1 MSAYFKIDKNMQEM
15 TDLLKP
21 LDTKIENRSALP
33 LIILVG
39 TSFLCVD
46 LLVSRD
52 TISLKMVSGETK
64 SNENVL
70 SLSKVSLI
78 IYLLGW
84 FLYF

>member
-1 MSAYFKIDKNMQEM
+1 MSADFKIDKNMQEM
-15 TDLLKP
+15 TALLKA
-21 LDTKIENRSALP
+21 LDTSIENGSALA
-33 LIILVG
+33 LTILVG

-52 TISLKMVSGETK
+52 TIFFKMVSGEMR

-78 IYLLGW
+78 ICMLGW

>member
-21 LDTKIENRSALP
+21 LDTKIENRSALA